1 MKFAKITVGL
11 VALSLSGMAAAQW
24 TPGSELIGQSVQV
37 ETNGVVNTITFN
49 ADGTAGIATPAG
61 RIVPAQWTATG
72 GKLCLSTGPAASE
85 CFPYAQAFQA
95 GQPITATSSCGATSR
110 WLANGV
116 NQPVAPTQQKAG
128 ERG

>member
-1 MKFAKITVGL
+1 MTVARIALGL
-11 VALSLSGMAAAQW
+11 AALGLSGAAAAQGW
-24 TPGSELIGQSVQV
+24 TPGSEIIGQSVQV

-49 ADGTAGIATPAG
+49 GDGTAAIQTPGG
-61 RIVPAQWTATG
+61 RSIPASWTANG
-72 GKLCLSTGPAASE
+72 GNLCLSTGGASE

-95 GQPITATSSCGATSR
+95 GQPIQATSSCGATSR

-116 NQPVAPTQQKAG
+116 NQPPQSRVAG